1 MSRVTG
7 VSPEISLLGFNNDIN
22 TLERAVKERVFF
34 VKRDGQFAEPPTPDP
49 GHFAATMHPVR
60 TLLSKYLPRTT
71 PLSLPSVVET
81 FRGRKKQIYQQALES
96 LMRRS
101 VSQKDAEV
109 KVFVKYEKTDFT
121 SKKDPVPR
129 VISPRDPRYNLEL
142 AAFLRKVEEPIFE
155 SLSHLFEGFRTVFK
169 GINAAESGKCMFDL
183 WSQFK
188 RPVAVGLDAS
198 RFDQHVSRQALE
210 WEHSLYPL
218 CFPKAYH
225 KRLGRLL
232 SWQVKNTCR
241 GYTNDGKLKY
251 TKEGGRMSGDMNTS
265 LGNCILMCSMIKQY
279 ADTRGVRVLLANN
292 GDDCVVFMEQ
302 EDLAR
307 FSAGLDQWFTAMG
320 FTMTVEEPV
329 YNFEEIEFC
338 QTHPVYTGPG
348 FGDYIMMRHPRRA
361 ISKDSVSLHR
371 FQSDRQY
378 RGWLDAVGTGGLSM
392 TGGLPVFQE
401 FYRCYQRYG
410 APHRQPVQAQS
421 WGVRSLQKGMV
432 RSYGPVSPASR
443 YSFWLAFGITPDE
456 QLLLEDYYRKFSL
469 DSAPRDG
476 LVFRPRELM

>member
-1 MSRVTG
+1 MSRVTR
-7 VSPEISLLGFNNDIN
+7 VSPEISLKGFNNDID

-34 VKRDGQFAEPPTPDP
+34 VKGRDGFEEPPRPAENY
-49 GHFAATMHPVR
+49 FARTMLPVYNK
-60 TLLSKYLPRTT
+60 LLPHLPKTV
-71 PLSLPSVVET
+71 PLSPQAFVET
-81 FRGRKKQIYQQALES
+81 FRGRKRQIYQQARDS
-96 LMRRS
+96 LLARS
-101 VSQKDAEV
+101 VSPKDAEV

-121 SKKDPVPR
+121 TKRDPVPR
-129 VISPRDPRYNLEL
+129 VISPRNPRYNVEIGV
-142 AAFLRKVEEPIFE
+142 FLRQVEEPIFE

-169 GINAAESGKCMFDL
+169 GMNAATSGKCMFDL

-210 WEHSLYPL
+210 WEHSIYPH

-232 SWQVKNTCR
+232 SWQVMNVCK
-241 GYTNDGKLKY
+241 GYTQDGKLKY

-292 GDDCVVFMEQ
+292 GDDCVVFMES
-302 EDLAR
+302 EDLER
-307 FSAGLDQWFTAMG
+307 FSQGLDEWFVALG
-320 FTMTVEEPV
+320 FNMTVEPPC

-338 QTHPVYTGPG
+338 QTHPVYAGPG
-348 FGDYIMMRHPRRA
+348 YGDYIMMRHPKRA

-378 RGWLDAVGTGGLSM
+378 RGWLDAVGTGGLAM

-401 FYRCYQRYG
+401 FYRSYQRWGSPYKQ
-410 APHRQPVQAQS
+410 HVQAQS
-421 WGVRSLQKGMV
+421 WGVRRLQQGMV
-432 RSYGPVSPASR
+432 RTYGPVSAQSR
-443 YSFWLAFGITPDE
+443 YSFWLAFGVTPDE
-456 QLLLEDYYRKFSL
+456 QLVMEDFYRRVDL
-469 DSAPRDG
+469 DSTPRD
-476 LVFRPRELM
+476 VIEYRPFELM